1 MQADLD
7 ETIGFLASVPLL
19 SSLEENELSKLA
31 AVVTKLDLQAGEK
44 LFASG
49 DPTDGLYFLAS
60 GKIQLITNEKNEE
73 VGKSEVLL
81 SGDWAGEESLRA
93 EAVRKSI
100 ASALTDC
107 TVYFLGNHQVQE
119 FLLDN
124 PSFRETYKVIY
135 TSRKMAERLPLS
147 WLQKDER
154 IFLMT
159 RKHPV
164 FLLLNILW
172 PILTFGIVM
181 ALLVIFGQAWAALA
195 SVLLTAAFTL
205 CGLWLAWNI
214 NNWANDFY
222 VITNRRLVWV
232 ERVSGFYDSRQ
243 EAPLG
248 TLLSVGIQTTISGS
262 IFKYSDISLR
272 TYVGNIR
279 FNRIGNAPIVA
290 KLIEVYWKR
299 SKTLNT
305 EEETDAMRAALRRKL
320 GNAAEL
326 PASEILIEENPNALS
341 QKQPAEMNFFQWL
354 FHDFLRIRIEDGDII
369 TYRRH
374 WLVLLK
380 RLILPLLGLVVAL
393 IFLIGT
399 VTWNFTSIPY
409 KIGVAIGFV
418 LTVAMLYWLVYRYI
432 DWRDDM
438 FQLTPSQV
446 IDIDRKPFGRESR
459 RTAPLENI
467 LSIEYERRGIFPM
480 LFNYGTVYITVGN
493 TQLTFNDVSHPADV
507 QQQIFTRMGV
517 HAEELRQREIAE
529 ERECMAEWLKVYR
542 DESQSQDTTKQL
554 RTPPL

>member
-19 SSLEENELSKLA
+19 SSLEENELTKLA
-31 AVVTKLDLQAGEK
+31 AAVTKLDLQAGQK
-44 LFASG
+44 LFTTG

-60 GKIQLITNEKNEE
+60 GKIQLITSEKTKKLVNLRSYRAET
-73 VGKSEVLL
+73 
-81 SGDWAGEESLRA
+81 WAGEESLRA
-93 EAVRKSI
+93 EAVRKSTAI
-100 ASALTDC
+100 TLTDC
-107 TVYFLGNHQVQE
+107 TVHFLGNHQVQE

-124 PSFRETYKVIY
+124 PSFHETYKVIY

-181 ALLVIFGQAWAALA
+181 VLLVIFGQAWAALA

-305 EEETDAMRAALRRKL
+305 EEETDAMRIALRRKFRQC
-320 GNAAEL
+320 
-326 PASEILIEENPNALS
+326 S
-341 QKQPAEMNFFQWL
+341 
-354 FHDFLRIRIEDGDII
+354 
-369 TYRRH
+369 
-374 WLVLLK
+374 
-380 RLILPLLGLVVAL
+380 
-393 IFLIGT
+393 GT
-399 VTWNFTSIPY
+399 PC
-409 KIGVAIGFV
+409 
-418 LTVAMLYWLVYRYI
+418 
-432 DWRDDM
+432 
-438 FQLTPSQV
+438 Q
-446 IDIDRKPFGRESR
+446 
-459 RTAPLENI
+459 
-467 LSIEYERRGIFPM
+467 
-480 LFNYGTVYITVGN
+480 
-493 TQLTFNDVSHPADV
+493 
-507 QQQIFTRMGV
+507 
-517 HAEELRQREIAE
+517 
-529 ERECMAEWLKVYR
+529 
-542 DESQSQDTTKQL
+542 
-554 RTPPL
+554 